1 MLFLMI
7 VVVVLVFFGIAFVLI
22 YIDKDANKEAKSQ
35 IENWMERNHFTKTS
49 EIIMYPDGSPL
60 GCNVYL
66 DELDKKMF
74 IVNLMEKTKY
84 LIPFEEIIGMEI
96 MEDGISTNGVG
107 RAIVGGILFG
117 GVGAIVGS
125 NTGKKTINSLSIV
138 IYLNKISDPMIEIV
152 ITSSNTSNIKTD
164 GIIYKNQ
171 INFAR
176 KMDATIRAIIAN
188 NEKH

>member
-7 VVVVLVFFGIAFVLI
+7 VGVVLVFFGIAFVLI

-35 IENWMERNHFTKTS
+35 IKKWMERNHFTKTS
-49 EIIMYPDGSPL
+49 EIIMYPDGSSL

-125 NTGKKTINSLSIV
+125 NTGKKTINSLSII

>member
-1 MLFLMI
+1 MKKK
-7 VVVVLVFFGIAFVLI
+7 IAEDNYGMVS
-22 YIDKDANKEAKSQ
+22 KNK
-35 IENWMERNHFTKTS
+35 
-49 EIIMYPDGSPL
+49 
-60 GCNVYL
+60 
-66 DELDKKMF
+66 
-74 IVNLMEKTKY
+74 
-84 LIPFEEIIGMEI
+84 
-96 MEDGISTNGVG
+96 

-125 NTGKKTINSLSIV
+125 NTGEKTINSLSIV

>member
-1 MLFLMI
+1 
-7 VVVVLVFFGIAFVLI
+7 
-22 YIDKDANKEAKSQ
+22 
-35 IENWMERNHFTKTS
+35 MERNHFTKTS
-49 EIIMYPDGSPL
+49 EIIMYPDGSSL